1 MEEDMSRSEVIARAA
16 AELAARAEE
25 LARHARDAGEVDEE
39 LAHLEAELARLDDEQ
54 DRLDQEL
61 GDYVHPPEEAEPVR
75 EPDEGFT
82 LRLGNLGERI
92 ADIVNIALSSV
103 KLGAADV
110 VEREL
115 AVDGALPVSVESF
128 AGSITVVPGSGDKVH
143 VVAERRA
150 LDESDLEGIT
160 VDVDRRDDGV
170 HIAARSAS
178 GRRGRH
184 WVQLTVSVPQGSP
197 SRLRTRGG
205 SVRIDGIG
213 AEVKA
218 QTSGGSIRISGAIG
232 HADAETS
239 GGSIRIDDQDGPV
252 SAKTV
257 GGTIRLAGH
266 LPGVDAATIGGTI
279 RIDGI
284 DGPVVA
290 TTKGGSISVTG
301 RLGGS
306 CSLDT
311 VGGSISAGLEAG
323 SRITVDASGSG
334 GASTDIEG
342 LEAHGNRI
350 SGEVEGGG
358 DGRLV
363 ARTVAGSI
371 RIRRA

>member
-1 MEEDMSRSEVIARAA
+1 MEEVNRSEDLARRA

-25 LARHARDAGEVDEE
+25 LVRHARDAGEVDEE
-39 LAHLEAELARLDDEQ
+39 LARLEAELGRLDEEQ
-54 DRLDQEL
+54 GRLDQEL

-75 EPDEGFT
+75 DPGEGFT
-82 LRLGNLGERI
+82 FRLGDLGERI

-103 KLGAADV
+103 KLGAADI
-110 VEREL
+110 VEREIS
-115 AVDGALPVSVESF
+115 VGERVPVSVDSF
-128 AGSITVVPGSGDKVH
+128 AGSITVVPGSDDKVH

-150 LDESDLEGIT
+150 LDERDLEGIT
-160 VDVDRRDDGV
+160 VEVDRRDDGV

-178 GRRGRH
+178 ARRGRH
-184 WVQLTVSVPQGSP
+184 WVQLTVSVPPGSP

-213 AEVKA
+213 AEVRA
-218 QTSGGSIRISGAIG
+218 QTSGGSIRIAGAVG

-252 SAKTV
+252 TAKTV
-257 GGTIRLAGH
+257 GGSIKLGGH

-279 RIDGI
+279 KIDGV

-290 TTKGGSISVTG
+290 STKGGSISVIG
-301 RLGGS
+301 RLAGM

-311 VGGSISAGLEAG
+311 AGGSISIGLEVG

-334 GASTDIEG
+334 GASADIEG
-342 LEAHGNRI
+342 LESHGNRI